1 MKWKLRQEVTSKRRL
16 NFMEVEMF
24 KKLKR
29 FFVNKQEADTV
40 ESPPVETIVKNS
52 IETIPVTDITADH
65 FDGLKHR
72 VMFKILK
79 SVDLSLADS
88 TVEATVEAIDY
99 VANTI
104 HYKVKFDVGDVGHIV
119 SMMRY
124 IGNCKIYMSL
134 SLTQSCKEG
143 DAINTGRLELEVPY
157 EDFSLVSNNY
167 ASVLKNEDGTFN
179 PNVWFLYFFDKVEEK
194 HTEALKSKEEDQLRK
209 IERQFDSGKCI
220 HE

>member
-1 MKWKLRQEVTSKRRL
+1 
-16 NFMEVEMF
+16 MEVEMF

-29 FFVNKQEADTV
+29 VFVNKQEADTV

-52 IETIPVTDITADH
+52 IETTPVTDITADH
-65 FDGLKHR
+65 FDDLKNR

-79 SVDLSLADS
+79 SVDLSLVD
-88 TVEATVEAIDY
+88 TTVEAIDY

-124 IGNCKIYMSL
+124 IGNYKIYMSL

-143 DAINTGRLELEVPY
+143 DAINTGLLELEVPY

-179 PNVWFLYFFDKVEEK
+179 PNVWFLDFFDKVEEK